1 MPIQARPLLVLG
13 HNAVQRIAHVGAHI
27 VVVVLVQ
34 RQRARRVLD
43 EQRQEARLVL
53 AQLRQLARDDV
64 RDEVRAARARG
75 ERELFL
81 EPRRGLGGLEGRG

>member
-43 EQRQEARLVL
+43 EQRQQPRLVL
-53 AQLRQLARDDV
+53 AQL
-64 RDEVRAARARG
+64 G
-75 ERELFL
+75 
-81 EPRRGLGGLEGRG
+81 